1 MKMLTTLRAA
11 TLATL
16 AGAAIS
22 LPTLA
27 LASDYNNTSYY
38 DPGQKCRSQENDAQL
53 IGGLLGAVVGGVA
66 GSQVSGNGARTEGS
80 VIGAVVG
87 GLAGAA
93 IGDESVDCD
102 KKRRQRYD
110 NTYYNGQ
117 TYGRTRPVV
126 YDRTVTTRR
135 VYQPARRTYGYN
147 GYRNRGYRNNGY
159 RDNGYR
165 NNGYNNGY
173 RTTNYSYGHER
184 YDGNRAQL
192 RDVRRRLHNLR
203 DENIRLEN
211 QLRYSHNYRLERR
224 RDWVC
229 DEIIRLEKK
238 ERRYERRVYGEVFQ
252 FFLKII

>member
-11 TLATL
+11 SLATL

-27 LASDYNNTSYY
+27 QASDYNRGYY

-53 IGGLLGAVVGGVA
+53 VGGLLGAVVGGVA

-80 VIGAVVG
+80 VVGAVLG

-102 KKRRQRYD
+102 KKRERRYN
-110 NTYYNGQ
+110 NTYYSGQ
-117 TYGRTRPVV
+117 TYGRTAPVV

-135 VYQPARRTYGYN
+135 VYQPNRRSYGYN
-147 GYRNRGYRNNGY
+147 NGYRTQDYRYRDNRY

-165 NNGYNNGY
+165 NI
-173 RTTNYSYGHER
+173 NYER
-184 YDGNRAQL
+184 QNELRAQL
-192 RDVRRRLHNLR
+192 DDVRYRLQELR
-203 DENIRLEN
+203 AQDR
-211 QLRYSHNYRLERR
+211 RLERKLR
-224 RDWVC
+224 YDYRPRLVRKREWVC
-229 DEIIRLEKK
+229 NEIERLERKK
-238 ERRYERRVYGEVFQ
+238 RRLKNRLRNQRRNYY
-252 FFLKII
+252 